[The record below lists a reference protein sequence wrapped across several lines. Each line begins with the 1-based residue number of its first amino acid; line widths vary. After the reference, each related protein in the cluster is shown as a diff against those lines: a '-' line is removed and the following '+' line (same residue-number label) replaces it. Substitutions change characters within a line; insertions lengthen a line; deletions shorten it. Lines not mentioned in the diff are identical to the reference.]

1 MRRGWDIL
9 VRNVIKQNYRW
20 LVWGIMSVAYIV
32 VFFHRMAIG
41 IVKEDLIHAFGISA
55 TTFANLGSIYFYA
68 YMIMQIPTGILADT
82 LGVRKTVTYGTL
94 LAGIG
99 SIIFGLAPEIRLA
112 FLGRLL
118 VGLGVSVI
126 FICILKFLSQWFQ
139 TKEFASMTGLT
150 SFMGNLGGIMAQTP
164 LALMVAAFTW
174 RKIFFS
180 IGLITIIVAIFC
192 YLILCDQPEN
202 KNNSTIRTNTE
213 QNVKS
218 EKMASLGIC
227 FKQALKNWQT
237 WPPVIIIMGIYGS
250 FICFTGTWGISYL
263 MDVYGFPK
271 EGAANFTL
279 VSIIG
284 FMLGSIVINTLSDQ
298 IRSRKKPM
306 LIFGFLYMVT
316 WGILVFYN
324 GGEPPQS
331 ILYPLLFI
339 MGFCGST
346 YYLTFAVVKE
356 VNNPQIAG
364 ITTAIV
370 NTGGFLGAAILPA
383 LMGNYFDRVNS
394 TPMLVNVYHNALLY
408 PFIAILISTIFILF
422 VKETAGRNIWKA

>member
-55 TTFANLGSIYFYA
+55 TTFANLGAIYFYA

-139 TKEFASMTGLT
+139 TKEFATMTGLT

-180 IGLITIIVAIFC
+180 IGLITIIVAILC
-192 YLILCDQPEN
+192 YLILRDQPEN
-202 KNNSTIRTNTE
+202 K
-213 QNVKS
+213 KS
-218 EKMASLGIC
+218 EKSC
-227 FKQALKNWQT
+227 
-237 WPPVIIIMGIYGS
+237 
-250 FICFTGTWGISYL
+250 
-263 MDVYGFPK
+263 
-271 EGAANFTL
+271 
-279 VSIIG
+279 
-284 FMLGSIVINTLSDQ
+284 
-298 IRSRKKPM
+298 
-306 LIFGFLYMVT
+306 
-316 WGILVFYN
+316 
-324 GGEPPQS
+324 
-331 ILYPLLFI
+331 
-339 MGFCGST
+339 
-346 YYLTFAVVKE
+346 
-356 VNNPQIAG
+356 
-364 ITTAIV
+364 
-370 NTGGFLGAAILPA
+370 
-383 LMGNYFDRVNS
+383 
-394 TPMLVNVYHNALLY
+394 
-408 PFIAILISTIFILF
+408 
-422 VKETAGRNIWKA
+422 